1 MTAGNER
8 ITPESLILLA
18 PGAIIKEA
26 TQGGHFF
33 GNSFDPANPPE
44 DIKCFH
50 HFKLGRDYLVQTQ
63 SLDAIT
69 LQKTKMKITINDGN
83 VSPKTNTTA
92 TFFDYIFILNK
103 LNQAQVDPNLFGE
116 ATVRLSYYFPYDR
129 KFKKNLR
136 PICWDLLNYIY
147 TSANKTI
154 SDIEKKVATK
164 LSNGDDW

>member
-69 LQKTKMKITINDGN
+69 LQKTKSQCYENHDQRWQCI
-83 VSPKTNTTA
+83 PK
-92 TFFDYIFILNK
+92 NK
-103 LNQAQVDPNLFGE
+103 HYGHFL
-116 ATVRLSYYFPYDR
+116 
-129 KFKKNLR
+129 
-136 PICWDLLNYIY
+136 
-147 TSANKTI
+147 
-154 SDIEKKVATK
+154 
-164 LSNGDDW
+164 